1 MKKNNTR
8 PSTSDRLD
16 PQRKHLNPMN
26 IPTSTN
32 SPIGARKRRNLS
44 KSDSTLRNIA
54 LALASSALTGL
65 SGCVATPDSSSPYS
79 PQTEAARDPLKAQA
93 LTLEAADLMSKLDLD
108 LDIDH
113 QARIAQAERLLREAL
128 AADLYH
134 GPAHNNLGAVYLKQ
148 QKLYEAAG
156 EFEWARKLMPGHP
169 DPRMNLAFT
178 LERAGR
184 TDEAIST
191 YRTALEVYPG
201 HIPTY
206 QALTRLQLR
215 KNKPNEQTR
224 PMLQAVALQGE
235 TQPWREWAQKM
246 LAVRG
251 HAIP

>member
-1 MKKNNTR
+1 MK
-8 PSTSDRLD
+8 
-16 PQRKHLNPMN
+16 
-26 IPTSTN
+26 IPTSRFI
-32 SPIGARKRRNLS
+32 PIRAHERANT
-44 KSDSTLRNIA
+44 STHQAVRLGTLHA
-54 LALASSALTGL
+54 LALVTVFAGLATLTG
-65 SGCVATPDSSSPYS
+65 CVSVPDSSGPYS

-93 LTLEAADLMSKLDLD
+93 LTIEAADLLSKGDLD
-108 LDIDH
+108 TDH
-113 QARIAQAERLLREAL
+113 MARLAQAEKLLRDAL

-169 DPRMNLAFT
+169 DPRMNLALT

-184 TDEAIST
+184 TDEAILT

-215 KNKPNEQTR
+215 KNKPDEQTR
-224 PMLQAVALQGE
+224 PMLQAVAMQGE
-235 TQPWREWAQKM
+235 SPSWRDWAQKM

>member
-1 MKKNNTR
+1 MN
-8 PSTSDRLD
+8 STSIFTAPSSR
-16 PQRKHLNPMN
+16 
-26 IPTSTN
+26 
-32 SPIGARKRRNLS
+32 IGARERANTSAHQSERVG
-44 KSDSTLRNIA
+44 TLCAVA
-54 LALASSALTGL
+54 LVAVFAGLATLA
-65 SGCVATPDSSSPYS
+65 GCVSVPDSSSPYS
-79 PQTEAARDPLKAQA
+79 PQTEAARDPLKAQT
-93 LTLEAADLMSKLDLD
+93 LTLEAAELLSKGEPG
-108 LDIDH
+108 IDREVQLNKVEH
-113 QARIAQAERLLREAL
+113 LLRDAL

-169 DPRMNLAFT
+169 DPRMNLALT

-215 KNKPNEQTR
+215 KNKPDEQTR
-224 PMLQAVALQGE
+224 PMLQAVAMQGE
-235 TQPWREWAQKM
+235 SPSWRDWAQRM